1 MAKNENNGIVI
12 PDELLEGIAGGTL
25 DDTSINN
32 LTVLVTYLKSE
43 GKTLE
48 EVLKVFDYLKTDK
61 NADEIFSLI
70 NQIYREG

>member
-1 MAKNENNGIVI
+1 MAENENNGIVI

-43 GKTLE
+43 GSTLE
-48 EVLKVFDYLKTDK
+48 EVLKVFDYLKTDE
-61 NADEIFSLI
+61 NAEEIFGLI

>member
-1 MAKNENNGIVI
+1 MAENENNGIVI

-43 GKTLE
+43 GSTLE
-48 EVLKVFDYLKTDK
+48 EVLKVFDYLKTDE
-61 NADEIFSLI
+61 NAEEIFGLI
-70 NQIYREG
+70 NQIYRES

>member
-43 GKTLE
+43 GSTLE

>member
-1 MAKNENNGIVI
+1 MAENENNGIVI

-43 GKTLE
+43 GSTLE
-48 EVLKVFDYLKTDK
+48 EVLKVFDYLKTDE
-61 NADEIFSLI
+61 NAEENFGLI
-70 NQIYREG
+70 NQIYRES